1 MNKIILLLLI
11 VIIVSPLYSQSKK
24 NNFSNQEISLKID
37 SLFQQKEKRI
47 DSLYNELKINNKSIL
62 NNYQDILEKTNQQ
75 LSVWTNP
82 YGLLISAL
90 AILFT
95 LLAIVASILIFLQS
109 KGFKEKLDKFINSGK
124 EALEKIITEK
134 SKKLEEIDTKL
145 EGYKDELI
153 KVKDDKKAE
162 IQKEIDELILKRK
175 NITSDLA
182 TTVEAFP
189 ASGSIYSTRRETY
202 HQCSK
207 CGFGFMVVKPDA
219 LASPGGSLMQQYVA
233 KCPKCGNVDTI
244 SYLY

>member
-1 MNKIILLLLI
+1 MNKIIFLLLLI
-11 VIIVSPLYSQSKK
+11 LFVTPLSSQSKK
-24 NNFSNQEISLKID
+24 ENYSNKEMLFKID
-37 SLFQQKEKRI
+37 SLFEAKEKRI
-47 DSLYNELKINNKSIL
+47 DSLYNELKEVNKGIQ
-62 NNYQDILEKTNQQ
+62 NDYQEILEKTNQQ

-82 YGLLISAL
+82 YGMLIGVL

-95 LLAIVASILIFLQS
+95 LLTIIATVLIFLQS

-124 EALEKIITEK
+124 EALEKLITEK

-145 EGYKDELI
+145 EGYKAELN

-162 IQKEIDELILKRK
+162 IQKEIDELISKRK
-175 NITSDLA
+175 NITSELA

-189 ASGSIYSTRRETY
+189 ASGSIYTTRRESH
-202 HQCSK
+202 HQCTK

-219 LASPGGSLMQQYVA
+219 YASLSGSLIQQYAA
-233 KCPKCGNVDTI
+233 KCPNCGNIDTI

>member
-11 VIIVSPLYSQSKK
+11 VHFVHPSYSQNKRE
-24 NNFSNQEISLKID
+24 NFLNQEKLFKID

-47 DSLYNELKINNKSIL
+47 DSLFNELKEVNKSIQT
-62 NNYQDILEKTNQQ
+62 NYQEILEKTNQQ

-82 YGLLISAL
+82 YGLLVGVL

-95 LLAIVASILIFLQS
+95 LLTIIATVLIFLQS

-124 EALEKIITEK
+124 EALEKLITEK

-145 EGYKDELI
+145 EGYKDELN

-162 IQKEIDELILKRK
+162 IQKEIDELISKRK
-175 NITSDLA
+175 NITSELA

-189 ASGSIYSTRRETY
+189 ATGSIYSTRRETH

-219 LASPGGSLMQQYVA
+219 YASLSGSLMQQYVA
-233 KCPKCGNVDTI
+233 KCPNCGNVDTI